1 MAQTLS
7 TTAQNSLD
15 ETISVLKLG
24 SLVAIPTDTVYG
36 LSAKY
41 DDRSA
46 IRRLY
51 DVKERPANKAIP
63 ILVGDASA
71 LSEIT
76 SDFPPNARILAERFW
91 PGCTNTDR
99 KTKP

>member
-51 DVKERPANKAIP
+51 DVKE
-63 ILVGDASA
+63 
-71 LSEIT
+71 
-76 SDFPPNARILAERFW
+76 
-91 PGCTNTDR
+91 
-99 KTKP
+99 